1 MGNLGFT
8 EIMIIL
14 VVVLLV
20 FGAKRL
26 PEIGS
31 SMGKGIRE
39 FKRSLS
45 DTADAISNTPDDR
58 AAPGRAHLK
67 TGSLRDVAGVAGW
80 VLSNSGKRYVLVAL
94 INHPNAN
101 AARPALDAVV
111 QWAMR
116 DAPSH

>member
-14 VVVLLV
+14 LVVLLV

-26 PEIGS
+26 PEIGA

-45 DTADAISNTPDDR
+45 DATESVSQLPEDRGAPPRTLDAPPQPPPTSGHPKRLSPQRRPSPIHRAGPGTRR
-58 AAPGRAHLK
+58 AA
-67 TGSLRDVAGVAGW
+67 
-80 VLSNSGKRYVLVAL
+80 
-94 INHPNAN
+94 
-101 AARPALDAVV
+101 
-111 QWAMR
+111 
-116 DAPSH
+116 